1 MYCQKCGKEIDESS
15 TFCSACGS
23 SQGSSNQNNQPGYGQ
38 PNYGPGGYNTVV
50 QEKNTGL
57 ALILAFIII
66 GAGHLY
72 IGKVK
77 EGITYFLAAC
87 IISVVVWIVFWPLS
101 IIILVLW
108 LWNIYDAYT
117 NAKKFNDHLRQTGT
131 PLW

>member
-23 SQGSSNQNNQPGYGQ
+23 SQTSSNHNSQ

-50 QEKNTGL
+50 QEKNLGI
-57 ALILAFIII
+57 AIILAVIII

-72 IGKVK
+72 IGKIK
-77 EGITYFLAAC
+77 EGIVYFLAAC
-87 IISVVVWIVFWPLS
+87 IISFVLLGILWPFGGLVVL
-101 IIILVLW
+101 ILWV
-108 LWNIYDAYT
+108 WNIYDAYT